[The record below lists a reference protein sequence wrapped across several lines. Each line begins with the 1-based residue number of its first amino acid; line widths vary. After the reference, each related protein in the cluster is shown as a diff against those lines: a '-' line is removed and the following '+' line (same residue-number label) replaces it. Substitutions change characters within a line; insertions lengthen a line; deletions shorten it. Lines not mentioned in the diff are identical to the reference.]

1 MQQLKQKVTYSI
13 TSSARQ
19 DSIGTSQQTLLPQ
32 RA

>member
-1 MQQLKQKVTYSI
+1 VSNRSNAAPYSI